1 MIMEKWEFAIEKFL
15 DDYKNEDYFVGAIL
29 TGSYATGNQS
39 INSDIDIYII
49 TKDDITWRERG
60 NKMVDGYLIEY
71 FINPIKKINEYMEKE
86 QKNYHI
92 STTRIFANGKIIID
106 KTGDVE
112 LLINHAKDYLK
123 KDFEDLDEGTYK
135 MNCYGVWD
143 GFDELEEKYKR
154 KEDIDF
160 SYYIFIERVINSYF
174 QNKKLASV
182 PLNKIEYILK
192 NEEYRKKYNI
202 NKLPNERFIELL
214 LSCLTEKDYDKKF
227 ETAKNIYEYFLET
240 FKDFDINNFS
250 LRSSVE

>member
-1 MIMEKWEFAIEKFL
+1 MEQWQLAIEKFL
-15 DDYKNEDYFVGAIL
+15 EEYKDEDYFVGAIL

-60 NKMVDGYLIEY
+60 NKLVDGYLVEY
-71 FINPIKKINEYMEKE
+71 FINPVKKIKEYMENE

-92 STTRIFANGKIIID
+92 STTKIFANGKIIVD

-112 LLINHAKDYLK
+112 SLINQANEYLGK
-123 KDFEDLDEGTYK
+123 EFGDLDEGTYK

-160 SYYIFIERVINSYF
+160 SYYIFIERVINSYL
-174 QNKKLASV
+174 QNSKIGSV
-182 PLNKIEYILK
+182 SLNKIEYILK
-192 NEEYRKKYNI
+192 DEEYRKKYNI
-202 NKLPNERFIELL
+202 DKLPDEKFINLL
-214 LSCLTEKDYDKKF
+214 LKCLTEKGYETKF
-227 ETAKNIYEYFLET
+227 ENAKNIYEYFLEK

-250 LRSSVE
+250 LRSSVD